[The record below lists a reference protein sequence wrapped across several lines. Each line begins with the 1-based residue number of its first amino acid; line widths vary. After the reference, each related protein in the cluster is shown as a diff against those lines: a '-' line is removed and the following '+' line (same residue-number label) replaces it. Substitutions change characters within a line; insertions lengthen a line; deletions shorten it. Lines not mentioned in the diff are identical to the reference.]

1 MIGAA
6 ADRRC
11 PEDKTLTV
19 REAFAQEQKQ
29 LLTLPDNPYP
39 TDEQVAVKIGKTP
52 YARFD
57 LNDYSVPHDYV
68 QRTLT
73 VSADLDQVRLLN
85 GQEVIATH
93 SRSFDRGA
101 QIENPD
107 HVATLAEYKHHA
119 SQHRNTDR
127 LTQAV
132 PQSRELLTLAAERG
146 EPLGRISTAL
156 LALLDRY
163 GVTELQAAVQEALQ
177 RGVPHPNAV
186 RLALE
191 RRREAREEPPPVA
204 IPLPG
209 HVQKR
214 DTIIQPHDLDSYDQ
228 ITEAA
233 HVN

>member
-11 PEDKTLTV
+11 PEDTILTV

-29 LLTLPDNPYP
+29 LLMLPDNPYS

-73 VSADLDQVRLLN
+73 VSADLQQVRLLN

-107 HVATLAEYKHHA
+107 HVATLTDYKHHA
-119 SQHRNTDR
+119 SQHRNVDR

-156 LALLDRY
+156 GCRNTANLN
-163 GVTELQAAVQEALQ
+163 VF
-177 RGVPHPNAV
+177 
-186 RLALE
+186 
-191 RRREAREEPPPVA
+191 
-204 IPLPG
+204 
-209 HVQKR
+209 
-214 DTIIQPHDLDSYDQ
+214 
-228 ITEAA
+228 
-233 HVN
+233 